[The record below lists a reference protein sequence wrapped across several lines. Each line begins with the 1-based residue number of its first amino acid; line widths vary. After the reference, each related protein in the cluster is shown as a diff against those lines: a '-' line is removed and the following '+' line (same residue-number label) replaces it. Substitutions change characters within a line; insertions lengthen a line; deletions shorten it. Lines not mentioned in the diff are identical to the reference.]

1 MVNVKKW
8 WKQNELIKQGWGSVW
23 MAICEGACFGSHLHT
38 QMQEKS
44 WAPLNGRRR
53 KKKKASLVCFT
64 IGCLPTS
71 RLMDR
76 LDWAEVIFVFKLTE
90 VGVERKAAECGFRKM
105 PLNFIARGFLSGKRR
120 NNGLYKT
127 LKFYKYLPILKYP
140 TKSITELVKGADI
153 SLGSCSTEGNLIAYI
168 DFRKDESN
176 QDLIKDFEQETKR
189 LQLATLPTLQ

>member
-1 MVNVKKW
+1 MSLSSRDGVLCEWPSARVPA
-8 WKQNELIKQGWGSVW
+8 LG
-23 MAICEGACFGSHLHT
+23 AISTLRC
-38 QMQEKS
+38 
-44 WAPLNGRRR
+44 RRR
-53 KKKKASLVCFT
+53 VGHPLMEEGGKKKASLVCFT
-64 IGCLPTS
+64 IRCLPTS

-90 VGVERKAAECGFRKM
+90 VGVERKAVEYGFRKM

-140 TKSITELVKGADI
+140 TKSITELVKGADL
-153 SLGSCSTEGNLIAYI
+153 SLGACSTEGNLIAYI

-189 LQLATLPTLQ
+189 LQLATLPALQ